1 MAGLPYDL
9 ELDIIG
15 LASNTSHTI
24 DRSLK
29 YSGPFSVC
37 LENHNIFNRFFVID
51 CRNEDNFIIPALY
64 AQYVVTLHKNNLT
77 GIKRFIKP
85 LYQGIEDLRS
95 HRGAGTIISR
105 MFEDRNYADNGCI
118 KHTTSKGEVYYSLSG
133 ILFDSDFQ
141 PIMIPC
147 YNIQKVDNYY
157 YVTELVYRITNRIYG
172 EDSESIPTF
181 SNFLAKKMI
190 PHLSKAGAFSNYN
203 TGNLTPIHQPIP
215 VRVEIGD
222 LSSYICKPSDPSD
235 NFEDEIFEMLK
246 ALSSDI
252 VKSNM

>member
-1 MAGLPYDL
+1 MAGLPYGL

-37 LENHNIFNRFFVID
+37 LENHNMFNRFFVID

-105 MFEDRNYADNGCI
+105 MFEDRNYADNGC
-118 KHTTSKGEVYYSLSG
+118 KSKKNHKRRSYE
-133 ILFDSDFQ
+133 SDCFH
-141 PIMIPC
+141 
-147 YNIQKVDNYY
+147 Y
-157 YVTELVYRITNRIYG
+157 
-172 EDSESIPTF
+172 
-181 SNFLAKKMI
+181 
-190 PHLSKAGAFSNYN
+190 
-203 TGNLTPIHQPIP
+203 
-215 VRVEIGD
+215 IG
-222 LSSYICKPSDPSD
+222 
-235 NFEDEIFEMLK
+235 
-246 ALSSDI
+246 
-252 VKSNM
+252 